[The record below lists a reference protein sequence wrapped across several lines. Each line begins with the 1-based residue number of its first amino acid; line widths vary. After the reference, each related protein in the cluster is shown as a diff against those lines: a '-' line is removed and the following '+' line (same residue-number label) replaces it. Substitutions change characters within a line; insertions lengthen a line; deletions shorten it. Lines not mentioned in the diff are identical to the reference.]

1 MTEST
6 GTGLCFLAERKR
18 GNEMLRRVEID
29 LLRLYSQVLTTTTIG
44 FFLCDIII
52 KLCLLVGCVG
62 MLHQQRMWSGFI
74 DIYIYIIFFLILHFL
89 RADVVKG
96 MKTKVVFFIHKGK
109 VCDEP
114 LFS

>member
-74 DIYIYIIFFLILHFL
+74 DIYIYYFLKILHFF

-96 MKTKVVFFIHKGK
+96 MKTKVVFFH
-109 VCDEP
+109 
-114 LFS
+114 S